1 MTLTIALLSVLV
13 GFIGGATSSGGILL
27 IPALQYSAGM
37 PLPVAAATVLCSFA
51 FSTSF
56 GAWVHWRIGNLDK
69 SIVLPMSLGAVI
81 FGCLGALAKYIVGE
95 VALNA
100 ILASIIIFSGVVAL
114 KPPRASVG
122 MASDKW
128 RFKAFML
135 VGAGVAF
142 LAGLT
147 GMGGGVLSVPITVV
161 MGVSPLAAVAA
172 AQPFQAIAC
181 ISGSV
186 GNAMLDQII
195 WPVAIISAALQCM
208 SFWAGASLAKR
219 MDTSKLKTCISLIS
233 ILTGFYMLF
242 K

>member
-1 MTLTIALLSVLV
+1 MTLVIALFSVLV
-13 GFIGGATSSGGILL
+13 GFLGGATSSGGILL

-51 FSTSF
+51 FSTMF
-56 GAWVHWRIGNLDK
+56 GAWVHWRNGNLDW
-69 SIVLPMSLGAVI
+69 SIVLPMSLGAII

-100 ILASIIIFSGVVAL
+100 ILASIIIFSGVAAL
-114 KPPRASVG
+114 KPPRAVDG
-122 MASDKW
+122 IVPARR
-128 RFKAFML
+128 RFNAFVL
-135 VGAGVAF
+135 VGAVVAF

-147 GMGGGVLSVPITVV
+147 GMGGGVLSVPITVI

-186 GNAMLDQII
+186 GNALLDLIV
-195 WPVAIISAALQCM
+195 WPVAIISAVLQCM
-208 SFWAGASLAKR
+208 SLWAGASLAKR
-219 MDTSKLKTCISLIS
+219 MDTSKLKKCISLIS